1 MATSTKRNKN
11 ASLDLFLPAALAKIP
26 SMVSLEDFLCLAG
39 FSCFTCSPFS
49 SRCFALRCGR
59 LYGIDCDLNS
69 FNLSHIESKY
79 SDGVYKADFR
89 LAYFESDSTLWS
101 AKVQL
106 SSDRLLFQSGLLSS
120 ANNRLD
126 ACLSIGQWQMV
137 KNPTLSYD
145 YVFMQSSTDLFAILK
160 RTYPY
165 VAEWALANKCPY
177 GIALIAP
184 YLEVL
189 SKAGFAFV
197 NTFLCSLHERSYTYI
212 SRLCQNGTKP
222 KRIFKVQKAVY
233 EALKGE
239 SNLSVWDVYRKL
251 VKFGRLSAESI
262 SQANMVGLN
271 EKQLELAHHVL
282 GATYENKPVFTWS
295 TLVNYLQRIDTFEAI
310 TCQDGLV
317 LLRDYLSM
325 CHDMGLKPKV
335 DSDSLRRE
343 HDVLARN
350 HRLFMQ
356 KQHDE
361 KKALAIKGACDSM
374 ARLDYKEDV
383 FLVRGIKSLEDLYN
397 EGNQQRNCVASYAN
411 KVINGES
418 FIFLMREVARPEKSL
433 ITIEIDPDSY
443 YVRQKFLARNQPIR
457 NKAQTDFINRW
468 INHIRALRN
477 VA

>member
-1 MATSTKRNKN
+1 MATATKQSTTV
-11 ASLDLFLPAALAKIP
+11 SMDLFMPEALAKIP
-26 SMVSLEDFLCLAG
+26 NCTDLESFLRITGFGSFSFGEIYSYSVQCGLLYRFDYNGNSLDLSHVECKRVDIWRVDAHFKFVYFELDGTVWTANVELNSDRR
-39 FSCFTCSPFS
+39 FSDP
-49 SRCFALRCGR
+49 
-59 LYGIDCDLNS
+59 DLNPTYGRS
-69 FNLSHIESKY
+69 LS
-79 SDGVYKADFR
+79 AR
-89 LAYFESDSTLWS
+89 
-101 AKVQL
+101 
-106 SSDRLLFQSGLLSS
+106 
-120 ANNRLD
+120 
-126 ACLSIGQWQMV
+126 LSIGQWQRM
-137 KNPTLSYD
+137 KNPNLSYD
-145 YVFMQSSTDLFAILK
+145 CVFIQSSTDLFHILK
-160 RTYPY
+160 SNYPY
-165 VAEWALANKCPY
+165 AAEWALANHCSF
-177 GIALIAP
+177 GMVLLAP

-189 SKAGFAFV
+189 SKAGYAFV
-197 NTFLCSLHERSYTYI
+197 DRFIHNPQRNSYVYL

-239 SNLSVWDVYRKL
+239 SDLSVWDVYRKL

-374 ARLDYKEDV
+374 ARLDYKEDI
-383 FLVRGIKSLEDLYN
+383 FLVRGIKSLEDLYD

-411 KVINGES
+411 KIINGES
-418 FIFLMREVARPEKSL
+418 LIFLMREVAHPEKSL